1 MSRFRRN
8 LILAGIAGLAGS
20 ACLAAI
26 SLWLVTSGIMNPP
39 FPYRLLELLLAVVP
53 GGFSLAEIPIMV
65 LAIRRLLAGSAVNER
80 MAMCLNGL
88 YVFFAAIYGVP
99 VALLTGNVS
108 YSLALSALSIIR
120 FASSLAFVRESAS

>member
-8 LILAGIAGLAGS
+8 LIWAGIAGLTAS

-26 SLWLVTSGIMNPP
+26 SSWLVTSGIVNPP
-39 FPYRLLELLLAVVP
+39 FPYGLVELLLAIVL
-53 GGFSLAEIPIMV
+53 GGFSVAEIPVMV
-65 LAIRRLLAGSAVNER
+65 FAMRRLLTESSVNEGI
-80 MAMCLNGL
+80 ALWLNGL

-99 VALLTGNVS
+99 VGLLTGNIH
-108 YSLALSALSIIR
+108 YSLALSALSMVR